1 MPGDEMK
8 KFQWKPYAAWIL
20 GTEAVGAL
28 AGLLTRSSMEIY
40 KTAILKP
47 ALSPPA
53 WLFPVAWSL
62 LYALM
67 GVGAA
72 RIWLKPPSPGR
83 SRSLRLYLLQLF
95 FNFLWPFLFFSLQ
108 AFGPAFL
115 WLAVLWVLVVRMTLS
130 FGELDRPAALLQIPY
145 LLWLLFA
152 AYLNLGVWKLN

>member
-1 MPGDEMK
+1 MK
-8 KFQWKPYAAWIL
+8 MKAKSWKSYAVWIL
-20 GTEAVGAL
+20 LTEAVGGL

-47 ALSPPA
+47 PLSPPA
-53 WLFPVAWSL
+53 LVFPIVWSV

-72 RIWLKPPSPGR
+72 RIWRQPPSPAR

-95 FNFLWPFLFFSLQ
+95 FNFVWPFLFFSLE

-115 WLAVLWVLVVRMTLS
+115 WLAALWFIVLRMILS
-130 FGELDRPAALLQIPY
+130 FWDLDRPAAWLQIPY
-145 LLWLLFA
+145 LVWLLFA
-152 AYLNLGVWKLN
+152 AYLNLGVWTLN